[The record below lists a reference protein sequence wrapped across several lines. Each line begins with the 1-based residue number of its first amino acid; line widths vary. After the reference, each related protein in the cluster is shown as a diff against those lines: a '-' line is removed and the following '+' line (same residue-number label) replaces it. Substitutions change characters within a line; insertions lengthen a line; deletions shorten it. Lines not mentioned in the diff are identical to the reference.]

1 MKTLK
6 ITTHWSAEETD
17 TIYRLLHDLQSA
29 IWQSYGEYIEEMYR
43 TIRQEQQEREAIFFD
58 DIPF

>member
-6 ITTHWSAEETD
+6 ITTHWTVEEAD
-17 TIYRLLHDLQSA
+17 CVYQLLGVLQSA
-29 IWQSYGEYIEEMYR
+29 IWEEYGDDIEQMHR
-43 TIRQEQQEREAIFFD
+43 AIWAEQKEREKTFFD

>member
-6 ITTHWSAEETD
+6 ITMHWSAEEAD

-43 TIRQEQQEREAIFFD
+43 TIRQEQQERETIFFD